1 MTSELT
7 AHEVVLPGLE
17 ELRVEVSAPADWE
30 ISVVEDPPFFLAQM
44 PQALAGPFAD
54 NLIVNIERL
63 GDDAPAD
70 LEELQG
76 LIYAQAFASVPD
88 FYAVD
93 DRPHEVDGRPGWF
106 RASLQT
112 APPGPSAYTRIANA
126 GRLGT
131 AAPAD
136 LEELQGLIYAQAFA
150 SVPDFYAVD
159 DRPHEVDGRPGWFR
173 ASLQTAPPGITA
185 MNRQV
190 FTLRGDLLVT
200 LSLTTMAFRDPEAS
214 ELFDAVVAS
223 CGILSEKESD

>member
-17 ELRVEVSAPADWE
+17 ELRVEVGAPADWE

-112 APPGPSAYTRIANA
+112 APPG
-126 GRLGT
+126 
-131 AAPAD
+131 
-136 LEELQGLIYAQAFA
+136 
-150 SVPDFYAVD
+150 
-159 DRPHEVDGRPGWFR
+159 
-173 ASLQTAPPGITA
+173 ITA

-214 ELFDAVVAS
+214 ELFDALMDS
-223 CGILSEKESD
+223 CRILSTTEED